1 MPDVIKI
8 EGLRELRSSLRKMDA
23 GLPKTLR
30 LAGNRAANVVVDE
43 AKPRVPRLTGR
54 AAASIRVA
62 STQSSV
68 RVRAGSKRVP
78 YYPWLDFGGRVGPN
92 RSVSR
97 PFLKRGRF
105 IWAAFGDK
113 RDAVERELQDAL
125 VDVARTAGVEVQ

>member
-1 MPDVIKI
+1 VADVIKV
-8 EGLRELRSSLRKMDA
+8 EGLREFRSSLRKMDA

-30 LAGNRAANVVVDE
+30 VAGNRAANVVVDE